1 MYEIKFLKYKDV
13 EVWGLKNQ
21 YEIKCSFMHDGMHYF
36 NVRKN
41 TLQEVKDFIDQHSN
55 KYIQE

>member
-21 YEIKCSFMHDGMHYF
+21 YEIKCSFMYDCMHYF

>member
-13 EVWGLKNQ
+13 EVWELKNQ
-21 YEIKCSFMHDGMHYF
+21 YEIKCSFMSDGMHYF

>member
-1 MYEIKFLKYKDV
+1 MYEIKFLKYKDG
-13 EVWGLKNQ
+13 EVWGLK
-21 YEIKCSFMHDGMHYF
+21 CSFMYDGMHYF